1 MKKQKTIY
9 ITSLDMRRLRDM
21 LLNASQVWDKSYLQ
35 KLECE
40 LDRARIVEPQAVPGN
55 IITMNSTVRLVDLE
69 TGEDLVLTL
78 VYPDQSNISEGK
90 ISVIAPV
97 GTAILGCKKGDTVE
111 WEVPDGVRA
120 FKVDRILFQPEA
132 SGEYTL

>member
-9 ITSLDMRRLRDM
+9 ITRLDMQRLRDM
-21 LLNASQVWDKSYLQ
+21 LLNASRLWDKSYVQ
-35 KLECE
+35 KLERE
-40 LDRARIVEPQAVPGN
+40 LDRARIVEPQSVPEN

-69 TGEDLVLTL
+69 TCEDLVLTL
-78 VYPDQSNISEGK
+78 VYPDQSNIAEGK

-120 FKVDRILFQPEA
+120 FKVDHILFQPEA
-132 SGEYTL
+132 AGEYTR